1 MAIRCIK
8 VAVFSPAGVGLY
20 LPNDQEG
27 IERYQKGQ
35 RVVVPFRRSERVGVV
50 LEISD
55 NSRMQGLNLKKID
68 HILDEKPMLPSN
80 MIKLAEWASG
90 YYHYPLGTAISN
102 LFPPALRKKN
112 PYKKKQKV
120 RWQISGAGKIALK
133 ENKSWE
139 KGKKNS

>member
-1 MAIRCIK
+1 MAIKRCIK
-8 VAVFSPAGVGLY
+8 VAVFSPARGQYYY

-102 LFPPALRKKN
+102 LFPPALRKKI
-112 PYKKKQKV
+112 PYKKSKQ
-120 RWQISGAGKIALK
+120 SDGKSLVPG
-133 ENKSWE
+133 KSH
-139 KGKKNS
+139 